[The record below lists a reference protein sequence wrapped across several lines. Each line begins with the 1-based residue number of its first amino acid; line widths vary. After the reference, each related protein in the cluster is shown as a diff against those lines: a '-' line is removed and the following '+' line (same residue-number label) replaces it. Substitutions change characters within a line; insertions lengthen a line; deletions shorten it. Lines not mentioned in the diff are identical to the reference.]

1 MVKKIDL
8 LVVRMFIP
16 PFLTWFLVAV
26 FVFNMQFLWKYIDD
40 IIGKG
45 LEFWIILELL
55 FYQALA
61 MIPKAMIFGT
71 ALASVMTLGNLS
83 EHYELA
89 AMKSAGLSLLR
100 VMRPLMAGVGTIALI
115 SFLIANY
122 AIPVASLKFKA
133 RLFDIRKQKPAL
145 NLESGKFNDDF
156 KDFSIYIGN
165 KDPQTQ
171 LLEQVRL
178 YDHTKAQGNVSQT
191 NAKKGELFFTEDERY
206 LVVKLYEG
214 ERQEE
219 RAFQPNK
226 ANKYPYLR
234 IAFKEYTSLFD
245 MQQFDTKQT
254 NEDAFGSHPTLL
266 SIGQLIDA
274 MDSIDLRKG
283 RKVDEL
289 QRTTETFFYARRD
302 TGERASAPKELSRP
316 YLPAGTNDSDKSKDF
331 YATISKEE
339 LKTAYGRAVSVARSV
354 LSQAQNAQKSI
365 SSIKENKAE
374 FENEIHQ
381 KIMNALACLLFLF
394 VGAPM
399 GAIIRKGGFGL
410 PVLVAFVFFMAFF
423 VLNLMGEHLSKN
435 AITPCWIGAW
445 LPVMV
450 LFPIAIWLTYKALN
464 DSPVFSFKR

>member
-1 MVKKIDL
+1 
-8 LVVRMFIP
+8 MFIS
-16 PFLTWFLVAV
+16 PFITWFLVAV

-40 IIGKG
+40 IVGKG
-45 LEFWIILELL
+45 LEISIILELL

-89 AMKSAGLSLLR
+89 AMKSSGMSLLR
-100 VMRPLMAGVGTIALI
+100 VMRPLMLWVSFIGFS

-145 NLESGKFNDDF
+145 NLEAGKFNDDF
-156 KDFSIYIGN
+156 KDFSIYIAN
-165 KDPQTQ
+165 KDPLTQ
-171 LLEQVRL
+171 ELEGVRL
-178 YDHTKAQGNVSQT
+178 YDHTKQQGNVSQT
-191 NAKKGELFFTEDERY
+191 NAKRGELFFSKDERY
-206 LVVKLYEG
+206 LVVKLYDG

-219 RAFQPNK
+219 RGFQPNK

-234 IAFKEYTSLFD
+234 VSFKEYISLFD

-266 SIGQLIDA
+266 SIGQIIDA
-274 MDSIDLRKG
+274 LDSIDNRKFK
-283 RKVDEL
+283 KVDEL
-289 QRTTETFFYARRD
+289 QKTTESFFYARRD
-302 TGERASAPKELSRP
+302 TGGQASEPLKLDRN
-316 YLPAGTNDSDKSKDF
+316 YLPDHIKEDANAVNFYENIADSL
-331 YATISKEE
+331 

-354 LSQAQNAQKSI
+354 LNQAENAQKSI
-365 SSIKENKAE
+365 ISVGSSQAE
-374 FENEIHQ
+374 FKNEIHQ
-381 KIMNALACLLFLF
+381 KIMNAIACILFLF

-410 PVLVAFVFFMAFF
+410 PVLVAFVFFMLFF

-435 AITPCWIGAW
+435 MITPCWVGAW
-445 LPVMV
+445 LPVLV
-450 LFPIAIWLTYKALN
+450 LFPMAIFLTYKAVN
-464 DSPVFSFKR
+464 DSPIFSFRR